1 MTLVL
6 EAPRWAETLQP
17 QARPTQSTPS
27 VLASGLSKHFGAKQA
42 LSDLSLRLEEGELVA
57 VTGPS
62 GAGKSTLA
70 RLISGL
76 EVPSSGELHLAG
88 ENMRGRAPQGRRVA
102 HMFES
107 FALYPTRTVRQN
119 VASPLDAPGNR
130 GRWSPGEAARRID
143 EVLALT
149 EMAALHERFP
159 SQLSGGQKQRV
170 ALCRALVQDPSVF
183 VLDEP
188 IGHLDAKLR
197 HRLRGDIRRRQ
208 RALRP
213 GTLWL
218 TPDGLEAMA
227 VADRVMVLIGGRIHQ
242 VDTPD
247 AVFAR
252 PANVQVA
259 RLIGDPAMNVLELQW
274 LPSDGPVF
282 RVGDSQPVAASASL
296 RQRHQGH
303 ARQGRGLMGLRP
315 TEIMVTPSEAAG
327 HDRWGTDSLHGAV
340 YAVEPLGK
348 TCIVSID
355 VGGQRLRARLPG
367 APAWPPGMPVSLR
380 FDAEASLAFDPDSGV
395 LCT

>member
-1 MTLVL
+1 MT
-6 EAPRWAETLQP
+6 
-17 QARPTQSTPS
+17 TPS
-27 VLASGLSKHFGAKQA
+27 VLAAGLGKDFGPRQA
-42 LSDLSLRLEEGELVA
+42 LAGFDLRLEQGELVA

-76 EVPSSGELHLAG
+76 DKPSRGELQLG
-88 ENMRGRAPQGRRVA
+88 GCDMRGCAPQGRRVA

-107 FALYPTRTVRQN
+107 FALYPTRSVRDN
-119 VASPLDAPGNR
+119 VASPLNAPAHR
-130 GRWSPGEAARRID
+130 GRWPAAEVERRID

-149 EMAALHERFP
+149 EMERLRDRFP

-197 HRLRGDIRRRQ
+197 HRLRGDLRRRQ

-227 VADRVMVLIGGRIHQ
+227 VADRVVVLIDGRVQQ
-242 VDTPD
+242 VGTPD

-259 RLIGDPAMNVLELQW
+259 RLIGDPAMSVVPLQW
-274 LPSDGPVF
+274 LPAAMPSLRIGDGAAVT
-282 RVGDSQPVAASASL
+282 ASAAMVEL
-296 RQRHQGH
+296 HRRHAVEGG
-303 ARQGRGLMGLRP
+303 ALLGLRP
-315 TEIMVTPSEAAG
+315 AEIRVTPLDAAAPAAG
-327 HDRWGTDSLHGAV
+327 MTDSVSGTV
-340 YAVEPLGK
+340 YALEPLGRSA
-348 TCIVSID
+348 IVSVD
-355 VGGQRLRARLPG
+355 VGGQRVRARLPG
-367 APAWPPGMPVSLR
+367 APPWRPGTPVRLSFDAARCLSFDPVSG
-380 FDAEASLAFDPDSGV
+380 A
-395 LCT
+395 LCA